1 MQTRFRKSDVR
12 FDVADNHLV
21 RTVTATDGRSYVHRC
36 SRDVYE
42 SVAHAMQSVGPDGAT
57 VDTLAV
63 ALDAPYTQVNVA
75 LEFLKERSCVQ
86 TRHRRNYPSS
96 DIVFEDAMIEFL
108 ALVEEQK
115 EVR

>member
-12 FDVADNHLV
+12 FDVADGHLV